1 RAARDRR
8 PQTPKAADH
17 QAIPACPETKG
28 RRDTCRLPCFKDLL
42 RGQIGMCVLK
52 GDGESRLPCNGRRPS
67 PEGRRQPSHRRR
79 RCRSAAQGG
88 APFCIQRASSLP
100 DRDQSARGIMRSSL
114 QWMLRDG
121 EDRTGSLPKPHGE
134 AGRETGA
141 VALEFAIVAPLF
153 FMLLIAILVYGIYF
167 TVWIGVTGAAQE
179 GARASVAGLSPAE
192 RKALAVNTVNK
203 ILDDMP
209 IVARDHA
216 TVIADA
222 VQG

>member
-1 RAARDRR
+1 
-8 PQTPKAADH
+8 
-17 QAIPACPETKG
+17 
-28 RRDTCRLPCFKDLL
+28 
-42 RGQIGMCVLK
+42 
-52 GDGESRLPCNGRRPS
+52 
-67 PEGRRQPSHRRR
+67 
-79 RCRSAAQGG
+79 
-88 APFCIQRASSLP
+88 
-100 DRDQSARGIMRSSL
+100 MRSSL

-222 VQG
+222 VQGDPRLFQVSVTYDFSSFGFGAYAALLPLPAASPTATVTVSNGAM